1 MVILRDEKRIARYK
15 TISQYT
21 SLIGFLALMGGLVVA
36 FLNVSNIFFYQFL
49 ALTVGW
55 LFSQIGLYLAHR
67 YMRSPRP
74 DEVLDQALKK
84 TVRDGRLYH
93 YLLPAPHVL
102 LTPAGPIILV
112 AKYQSGYITAQGDR
126 WKQTAGPDAGP
137 VKRFF
142 SATRRV
148 FSQEGLGNPTREAE
162 DLVKAIAGYLRKH
175 APQVE
180 EVPVGALIVFTGKE
194 NQTLDVSGST
204 IPAMHFSKLK
214 GFLKQQGPGTPL
226 APDTYQ
232 AVQAAFD
239 KSVKFATQEVAS
251 A

>member
-1 MVILRDEKRIARYK
+1 MIILRDEKRIARYK
-15 TISQYT
+15 AISQYT
-21 SLIGFLALMGGLVVA
+21 SLIGFLALMGGLAVA
-36 FLNVSNIFFYQFL
+36 FLNVSNVFFYQFL

-67 YMRSPRP
+67 YLRSPRP

-84 TVRDGRLYH
+84 TARDGRLYH

-112 AKYQSGYITAQGDR
+112 AKYQSGHITAQGDK

-142 SATRRV
+142 AAMRRV
-148 FSQEGLGNPTREAE
+148 FSQEGLGNPSREAE
-162 DLVKAIAGYLRKH
+162 AMVKALAGYLHKH

-180 EVPVGALIVFTGKE
+180 EVPIGALIVFTGKDS
-194 NQTLDVSGST
+194 QFLDVNGST

-226 APDTYQ
+226 PLETYEAIQ
-232 AVQAAFD
+232 SAFD
-239 KSVKFATQEVAS
+239 KSIKF
-251 A
+251 